1 MFVNHETAKTVF
13 ESLLTYHVVGAAVDG
28 LPAPDATSSKFYRW
42 FYATANTVA
51 ANYFRA
57 FNTRLPSGA
66 LNTEEN
72 AKKEL
77 PVAKEP
83 PTK

>member
-1 MFVNHETAKTVF
+1 MNHETAKSVLET
-13 ESLLTYHVVGAAVDG
+13 LLTYHVISAAVDG
-28 LPAPDATSSKFYRW
+28 LPAPDASSSKFYRW
-42 FYATANTVA
+42 FYATANSVA

-57 FNTRLPSGA
+57 FNTKLPSGA

-72 AKKEL
+72 AKKE
-77 PVAKEP
+77 PKEP